1 MSAVYG
7 CQTVWRRYDQR
18 MLGGST
24 TDYSRDVGFLLS
36 QLGYR
41 SAALL
46 AEQLSNM
53 KLTPAHA
60 GIMRAIAAQSG
71 QSQQALSAH
80 LGVAASRIVGYIDDL
95 EKRGYVE
102 RRRHQSD
109 RRLHALHLTDEG
121 RQLFAELSELF
132 RQRDHRLTSRLDPE
146 QCEALREILAKVAH
160 QEGLTPLAHPAY
172 RTLGDHPKPFG

>member
-1 MSAVYG
+1 
-7 CQTVWRRYDQR
+7 

-46 AEQLSNM
+46 AEQLSSM

-60 GIMRAIAAQSG
+60 GIMRAIATQPG
-71 QSQQALSAH
+71 QSQQALSAQ
-80 LGVAASRIVGYIDDL
+80 LGVAPSRIVAYVDDL

-102 RRRHQSD
+102 RRRHLSD
-109 RRLHALHLTDEG
+109 RRLHALHFTDAG
-121 RQLFAELSELF
+121 TQLFAELAEIF
-132 RQRDHRLTSRLDPE
+132 RQRERRLIARLEPE
-146 QCEALREILAKVAH
+146 QSDALREMLCNVAR
-160 QEGLTPLAHPAY
+160 QEGLKPLAHPAY

>member
-1 MSAVYG
+1 
-7 CQTVWRRYDQR
+7 
-18 MLGGST
+18 MLGAST

-60 GIMRAIAAQSG
+60 EIMRAVAAQPG
-71 QSQQALSAH
+71 QSQQALSTQ
-80 LGVAASRIVGYIDDL
+80 LGVAPSRIVAYVDDL

-102 RRRHQSD
+102 RRRHVSD
-109 RRLHALHLTDEG
+109 RRLHALHITEAG
-121 RQLFAELSELF
+121 TQLSAEISEMF
-132 RQRDHRLTSRLDPE
+132 RQRERRLIARLEPE
-146 QCEALREILAKVAH
+146 QSDALREMLCKVAR
-160 QEGLTPLAHPAY
+160 QEGLAALAHPAY
-172 RTLGDHPKPFG
+172 RTLGDHPRPIE